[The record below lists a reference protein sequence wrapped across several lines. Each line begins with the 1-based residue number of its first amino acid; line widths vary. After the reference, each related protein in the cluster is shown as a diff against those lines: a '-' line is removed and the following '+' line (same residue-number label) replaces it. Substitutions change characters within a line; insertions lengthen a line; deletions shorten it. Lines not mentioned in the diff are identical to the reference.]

1 MVFEDIAVSVHMNY
15 GLQWLRNRSL
25 RNVLYRSNILC
36 YVAFSGVGF
45 NVPYPYSRAY
55 RLVPTF

>member
-1 MVFEDIAVSVHMNY
+1 MVFEDIAVSVRMNY

-25 RNVLYRSNILC
+25 RNVLYRRYILC

-45 NVPYPYSRAY
+45 NVPYPSY
-55 RLVPTF
+55 RLVSPF